1 MEKLKV
7 IFQLTFAHA
16 KNLFLF
22 VGIYKTLLV
31 VLKSIWTK
39 NVPIHSF
46 LAGGIG
52 GYFVFGANTPVNQQ
66 INLYLTG
73 RVLLGLMS
81 HASTRFE
88 LPAVPGPVSSG
99 LFGAVNW
106 ALVMWL
112 FERDKSA
119 LQGSLRSSMT
129 YLYHDSN
136 KWSSWRDFAL

>member
-1 MEKLKV
+1 M

-31 VLKSIWTK
+31 ILKGIWSK
-39 NVPIHSF
+39 NVPVHSF
-46 LAGGIG
+46 VAGGIG
-52 GYFVFGANTPVNQQ
+52 GWIVFGANTPVNQQ

-73 RVLLGLMS
+73 RILMGLMS
-81 HASTRFE
+81 HASTRFDI
-88 LPAVPGPVSSG
+88 PAPPKSSF

-112 FERDKSA
+112 FERDKA
-119 LQGSLRSSMT
+119 CLQGSLRSSMT